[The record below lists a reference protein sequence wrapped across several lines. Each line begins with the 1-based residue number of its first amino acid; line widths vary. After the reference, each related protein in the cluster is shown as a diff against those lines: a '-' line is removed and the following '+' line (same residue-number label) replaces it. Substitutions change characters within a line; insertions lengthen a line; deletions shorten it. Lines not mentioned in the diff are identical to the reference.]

1 MKKNPYKEV
10 ISNSVNNLLKNPTFS
25 MFINNNKYTKDLNK
39 KQQRN
44 VAFSVFGLMHILD
57 LELEDATKS
66 ITEGGIDGGIDA
78 MYIEQD
84 TASMDVHIF
93 NFKDPDG
100 NTGGFHY
107 TEVKKILVSLQNW
120 PNNANEYLKPKINII
135 EEAKNGSSIT
145 ALNYHFYF
153 VTSGCLDSNINLSS
167 TELEQLKTYGEY
179 RIIDAKILCEYA
191 FLTPEV
197 NKTPFTL
204 SYKNLY
210 SVEHKHNT
218 TTIHSCVLD
227 LTAGQLLDLCQ
238 KYTSS
243 IFQHNV
249 RNSLSSKINKNIEQ
263 TAQNAPN
270 LFWLFNN
277 GLTILCDKIDNQAP
291 RMKKLNLS
299 NPCIING
306 CQTATALESFFKDNS
321 LFRENLDK
329 ITILTR
335 IHAFDAANENEELI
349 SQLITC
355 TNSQNP
361 IILKDLKSR
370 DKIQKLVQKYF
381 LDKGVK
387 LEISRGE
394 FKEDLNFVRNDTVMQ
409 FYVAIFQKQPAQA
422 KRSKTLAFNKYFDIV
437 FNERNKDISAQLFQS
452 YLIRKFLLEKEQQA
466 ALEDKSLLE
475 NADLAL
481 AYTMGK
487 LDNTLLRDE
496 TLANAA
502 TVYPQSVGIIKKLIE
517 KARQMIGD
525 NFSYNNLFKNQ
536 IIVNMLDKQIE
547 DILTQNV

>member
-10 ISNSVNNLLKNPTFS
+10 IDNSINTLLKNPTFL

-44 VAFSVFGLMHILD
+44 IAFSVFGLMHILD

-84 TASMDVHIF
+84 STTMDVHIF
-93 NFKDPDG
+93 NFKDPTG
-100 NTGGFHY
+100 NTDGFHY
-107 TEVKKILVSLQNW
+107 TEAKKVLVSLQGW
-120 PNNANEYLKPKINII
+120 PRNANEYLKSKIDAI
-135 EEAKNGSSIT
+135 EEAKASSSIT
-145 ALNYHFYF
+145 TLNYHFYF
-153 VTSGCLDSNINLSS
+153 VTSGCLDPNVTISS
-167 TELEQLKTYGEY
+167 TELEQLKQYGEY

-191 FLTPEV
+191 FLTPSA

-204 SYKNLY
+204 SYENLY

-218 TTIHSCVLD
+218 TIVHSCVLD
-227 LTAGQLLDLCQ
+227 LTARQVLDLCQ
-238 KYTSS
+238 KYASS

-249 RNSLSSKINKNIEQ
+249 RNSLSSKINKNIER
-263 TAQNAPN
+263 TAQNTPN

-291 RMKKLNLS
+291 KMKKLNLS

-321 LFRENLDK
+321 LFRENLDE
-329 ITILTR
+329 ITVLTR
-335 IHAFDAANENEELI
+335 IHALDTASENEELI

-394 FKEDLNFVRNDTVMQ
+394 FKEDLNFVRNDTIVQ
-409 FYVAIFQKQPAQA
+409 FYIAIFQKQPAQA
-422 KRSKTLAFNKYFDIV
+422 KRSKTFVFNKYFDIV
-437 FNERNKDISAQLFQS
+437 FNEKNKDISAQLFQS

-466 ALEDKSLLE
+466 SIEDKPLLE

-487 LDNTLLRDE
+487 LDNTLLKDE
-496 TLANAA
+496 TLAKADTTYTKA
-502 TVYPQSVGIIKKLIE
+502 VEIIKKIIE
-517 KARQMIGD
+517 TTRQIVGD

-536 IIVNMLDKQIE
+536 IIVDMLDKQIE
-547 DILTQNV
+547 NTQTKSV